1 MALPSSGTIS
11 IDDIRTELSNTSGSL
26 RTLSAAAGKSIPD
39 AISEF
44 YGYTSFS
51 ATNHINVQTW
61 AGNNNYLT
69 GANTMAFAPDIV
81 WTKSYTSGYYRNWN
95 YYNSVMGAGKFFEG
109 IASRL
114 FSNYNSYNTTYY
126 GIRSFNSNGFNR
138 GITGDGTDINSTG
151 FNYIAYSFNAGS
163 STTTNTSGSINAS
176 VRANQAAG
184 ISIVEYTGNGSSS
197 ATVAH
202 GLSSSPK
209 FIILSEKASYGD
221 SVCYHVGL
229 GNTKYLNLDSVGFL
243 TQNSNIWASTTPSSS
258 YIYLGANNDSN
269 QNGITY
275 SALCFS
281 EVSGFSKMGTYTGN
295 GSTTGPVISLGF
307 SPRFLMIFWD
317 NGYRFFLYDAIRGDN
332 NYLFLGSDDP
342 PNNNGAIDLDLQ
354 SSGFQV
360 KSAHPWIN
368 DNGYTYCYCAWD

>member
-26 RTLSAAAGKSIPD
+26 RTLSAAAGKSTPD

-81 WTKSYTSGYYRNWN
+81 WTKSYTSGFYRNWN
-95 YYNSVMGAGKFFEG
+95 YYNSVMGAGKNFEG
-109 IASRL
+109 FGTPL
-114 FSNYNSYNTTYY
+114 FGRYNTYNTTYY

-151 FNYIAYSFNAGS
+151 YNYIGYSFNAGS

-184 ISIVEYTGNGSSS
+184 ISIVEYTGNASS

-202 GLSSSPK
+202 GLSSPPK
-209 FIILSEKASYGD
+209 FIILSEKAGFSD
-221 SVCYHVGL
+221 SVGYHVGL
-229 GNTKYLNLDSVGFL
+229 GNTKYINLDSTGSIS
-243 TQNSNIWASTTPSSS
+243 TSSSIWASTTPSSS
-258 YIYLGANNDSN
+258 YIYLGYNNDSN
-269 QNGITY
+269 QNGVAY

-281 EVSGFSKMGTYTGN
+281 EVSGFSKFGTYTGN
-295 GSTTGPVISLGF
+295 GSTTGPIISLGF
-307 SPRFLMIFWD
+307 SPRLLIIFRDTGSYFL
-317 NGYRFFLYDAIRGDN
+317 LYDTIRGDN
-332 NYLFLGSDDP
+332 NYLLWGDDDP
-342 PNNNGAIDLDLQ
+342 PNNYGAVNLDLQ
-354 SSGFQV
+354 SSGFQP
-360 KSAHPWIN
+360 KSSATYIN
-368 DNGYTYCYCAWD
+368 GSGYTYCYCAWD